1 MAKDKNRAQEA
12 DETLAGLWFDAPDG
26 VERILQL
33 PEYSA
38 GAEERDRDTD
48 YGSDGTGRRLAGTRS
63 DVLHRLGA
71 AAIEERIE
79 LVKDLSAGDFAVA
92 VDEPSPKTAK
102 STSTMG
108 ARQNTV

>member
-1 MAKDKNRAQEA
+1 LPTKNNAVVSA
-12 DETLAGLWFDAPDG
+12 APAGLWFDAPDG
-26 VERILQL
+26 VERLLQL
-33 PEYSA
+33 AKYSA

-48 YGSDGTGRRLAGTRS
+48 HGGQGTGRRLAGTRS

-92 VDEPSPKTAK
+92 VDEPKNSLEHEHI
-102 STSTMG
+102 G
-108 ARQNTV
+108 ARENTV